1 MWYNLDG
8 DTMQIKSIKKQKNG
22 FYKIVGDNSIIL
34 ADEVIINYNIL
45 YKKELDDDLIPK
57 LIEENYK
64 YDILNKT
71 IKYVSTKMRSR
82 KEINKFLVKYE
93 LNDSDKKFIIDKLTN
108 LNLINDNSYA
118 AAYVYDRFNLY
129 HDGPNK
135 IKKDLLAHRINEEI
149 IDNEIAKLS
158 YDDVYTKLNKMITKK
173 INHNTKYS
181 KGEFKR
187 KIEHEF
193 INLGYDLDMIDEIF
207 DSNFISLN
215 EAELIEKEYHKIYNK
230 YVNKYDN
237 KKLIITIKQKL
248 YQKGFNVD
256 DINNVVN
263 KNL

>member
-8 DTMQIKSIKKQKNG
+8 DTMHINSIKKQKNG
-22 FYKIVGDNSIIL
+22 FYKIVGEKTISL

-45 YKKELDDDLIPK
+45 YKKELDDDLIAQ

-64 YDILNKT
+64 YDILHKT
-71 IKYVSTKMRSR
+71 IKYVSTKMRSK
-82 KEINKFLVKYE
+82 KEINKYLAKYE
-93 LNDSDKKFIIDKLTN
+93 LNENDKKFILNKLTN

-135 IKKDLLAHRINEEI
+135 IKKDLLANRISEDI
-149 IDNEIAKLS
+149 IDDELAKITNEDIYVKLS
-158 YDDVYTKLNKMITKK
+158 KMIIKK
-173 INHNTKYS
+173 ISHNTKYA

-187 KIEHEF
+187 KIEQEF
-193 INLGYDLDMIDEIF
+193 VGLGYDLAMIDEIF
-207 DSNFISLN
+207 DDNFISLN
-215 EAELIEKEYHKIYNK
+215 EAELIEKEYYKIYHK
-230 YVNKYDN
+230 YVNKYDP
-237 KKLIITIKQKL
+237 KKLITVIKQKL